1 MKNLHKHLSNITKS
15 KATAARPVL
24 QHINYNADS
33 QSIIAC
39 DSHRLLEFNS
49 KETIEK
55 TFSLHYQTMQ
65 LLDSGITYPNVSR
78 LKPEANTVAKINI
91 NSIDKTVETLLK
103 AYKKEVVKVTVSEKQ
118 LTIETISGQSV
129 TTLELLETVERP
141 EVIHFKA
148 TYLLDL
154 FTMLIDYKKECS
166 INCLNFGISSSIRPA
181 FFEPENRQFYYLITP
196 VRMK

>member
-1 MKNLHKHLSNITKS
+1 MKNLQKHLATIAKS
-15 KATAARPVL
+15 KATASRPVL

-49 KETIEK
+49 KETIET
-55 TFSLHYQTMQ
+55 TFNLHWQSMQ
-65 LLDSGITYPNVSR
+65 LLDSSIKYPDIQR
-78 LKPEANTVAKINI
+78 LKPAANTVAKINI

-118 LTIETISGQSV
+118 LTIETTSGQSV
-129 TTLELLETVERP
+129 TTLELLETVERT
-141 EVIHFKA
+141 EVIHFQA
-148 TYLLDL
+148 AYLLDL
-154 FTMLIDYKKECS
+154 FTMIIDYKKECS
-166 INCLNFGISSSIRPA
+166 IDCLNFGITSSIRPA
-181 FFEPENRQFYYLITP
+181 FFEPDNKQFYYLITP